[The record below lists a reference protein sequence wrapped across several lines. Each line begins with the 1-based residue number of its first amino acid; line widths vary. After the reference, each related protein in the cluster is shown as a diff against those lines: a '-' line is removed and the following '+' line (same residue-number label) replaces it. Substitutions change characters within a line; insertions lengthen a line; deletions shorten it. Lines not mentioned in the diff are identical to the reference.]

1 MSDTATTSASL
12 VVAVSDMQAEAEA
25 GRLKDDTQGDVEAEA
40 LVSNLLDA
48 IARNCGRGLVDSL
61 LDTLY

>member
-1 MSDTATTSASL
+1 MKAEVL
-12 VVAVSDMQAEAEA
+12 VVAVSDMQAEA

-40 LVSNLLDA
+40 IVINVLDA
-48 IARNCGRGLVDSL
+48 IARSCGRGLVDGL

>member
-1 MSDTATTSASL
+1 MKAEVL
-12 VVAVSDMQAEAEA
+12 VVAVSDMQAEA

-40 LVSNLLDA
+40 IVINVLDA
-48 IARNCGRGLVDSL
+48 IARSCGRGLVDSL